1 MLRSLSVRNLV
12 LIDSLELE
20 FGPGLSVLTGET
32 GAGKSI
38 LLDALGLALG
48 ARADSQ
54 LIRRGADSAS
64 VSASFELA
72 TGHPAWAMLDE
83 QGFEP
88 ADELILRRVLGAD
101 GRSRAFANGQ
111 PANVAWLR
119 ELGGLLVEIEGQSAA
134 GGLLDVKNHRDL
146 LDSFAANS
154 KERAETATRFDAWRA
169 ATAALNKARADLVQA
184 QRDEEYLRHVSAE
197 LEALAPQPGEEDSLA
212 SERARLMN
220 GQNLSAAM
228 SDAQDE
234 ISGEHP
240 AAASLRAAARTL
252 EHVKQAAGGH
262 LDGAIAALSR
272 AAIEAAEAEA
282 ALDEAVRGLDLD
294 PRRLEA
300 AEERLFALRA
310 LARKHNT
317 SADSLSALLDD
328 FRHRLEQLDRG
339 GAEVARLSET
349 SEATRNEYLR
359 AAKQLGAARAR
370 AAKALDK
377 SLKGELAPLKL
388 GGASFHTRV
397 DELEESDAGPG
408 GLQRVRFEIA
418 TNPGALPGPLEKIA
432 SGGERAR
439 FLLALK
445 VCLTRSSGVPSLIFD
460 EVDEGVG
467 GAVANA
473 VGERLARLAEDVQ
486 VLVVTHSPQVAARGG
501 RHIRVYKQNAKN
513 SARAEIETLIG
524 EARQEEI
531 ARMLSGAEITDEAR
545 AAAQSL
551 IASGLT

>member
-12 LIDSLELE
+12 LIDSLDLE

-48 ARADSQ
+48 ARGDAQ
-54 LIRRGADSAS
+54 LIRRGAESAS
-64 VSASFELA
+64 VSASFELVA
-72 TGHPAWAMLDE
+72 DHPAWAMLDQ

-88 ADELILRRVLGAD
+88 ADELILRRVLGGD

-111 PANVAWLR
+111 PANITWLR
-119 ELGGLLVEIEGQSAA
+119 ELGSLLVEIEGQSAA

-146 LDSFAANS
+146 LDSFADNG
-154 KERAETATRFDAWRA
+154 KERAQTAERFDGWRA
-169 ATAALNKARADLVQA
+169 ASSALEEAEAALVQA
-184 QRDEEYLRHVSAE
+184 QRDEEYLRHVSTE
-197 LEALAPQPGEEDSLA
+197 LEALAPQPGEEETLA
-212 SERARLMN
+212 SERACLMN
-220 GQNLSAAM
+220 GQKLSAAM
-228 SDAQDE
+228 SDAGDE

-252 EHVKQAAGGH
+252 EHVQEAAGGH

-282 ALDEAVRGLDLD
+282 ALAEAVRGLDLD

-317 SADSLSALLDD
+317 NADALSALLED
-328 FRHRLEQLDRG
+328 FRDRLEQLDQG
-339 GAEVARLSET
+339 GAEISRLSEA
-349 SEATRNEYLR
+349 SEKARKDYVQM
-359 AAKQLGAARAR
+359 AKQLGTSRAR

-388 GGASFHTRV
+388 GGARFQTRI
-397 DELEESDAGPG
+397 DQLDDSDAGRG

-418 TNPGALPGPLEKIA
+418 TNPGAQPGPLEKIA

-501 RHIRVYKQNAKN
+501 RHIRVFKKNTKN

-551 IASGLT
+551 IASDPA

>member
-1 MLRSLSVRNLV
+1 M
-12 LIDSLELE
+12 
-20 FGPGLSVLTGET
+20 
-32 GAGKSI
+32 
-38 LLDALGLALG
+38 
-48 ARADSQ
+48 
-54 LIRRGADSAS
+54 
-64 VSASFELA
+64 
-72 TGHPAWAMLDE
+72 
-83 QGFEP
+83 
-88 ADELILRRVLGAD
+88 
-101 GRSRAFANGQ
+101 
-111 PANVAWLR
+111 
-119 ELGGLLVEIEGQSAA
+119 VEIEGQSAA

-146 LDSFAANS
+146 LDSFADNG
-154 KERAETATRFDAWRA
+154 KERAQTAERFDGWRA
-169 ATAALNKARADLVQA
+169 ASSALEEAEAALVQA
-184 QRDEEYLRHVSAE
+184 QRDEEYLRHVSTE
-197 LEALAPQPGEEDSLA
+197 LEALAPQPGEEETLA
-212 SERARLMN
+212 SERACLMN
-220 GQNLSAAM
+220 GQKLSAAM
-228 SDAQDE
+228 SDAGDE

-252 EHVKQAAGGH
+252 EHVQEAAGGH

-282 ALDEAVRGLDLD
+282 ALAEAVRGLDLD

-317 SADSLSALLDD
+317 NADALSALLED
-328 FRHRLEQLDRG
+328 FRDRLEQLDQG
-339 GAEVARLSET
+339 GAEISRLSEA
-349 SEATRNEYLR
+349 SEKARKDYVQM
-359 AAKQLGAARAR
+359 AKQLGTSRAR

-388 GGASFHTRV
+388 GGARFQTRI
-397 DELEESDAGPG
+397 DQLDDSDAGRG

-418 TNPGALPGPLEKIA
+418 TNPGAQPGPLEKIA

-501 RHIRVYKQNAKN
+501 RHIRVFKKNTKN

-551 IASGLT
+551 IASDPA

>member
-12 LIDSLELE
+12 LIDSLDLE
-20 FGPGLSVLTGET
+20 FGPGLNVLTGET

-54 LIRRGADSAS
+54 LIRQGAESAS
-64 VSASFELA
+64 VSASFELSSD
-72 TGHPAWAMLDE
+72 HPAWTMLDE

-134 GGLLDVKNHRDL
+134 GGLLNVKNHREL
-146 LDSFAANS
+146 LDSFAGNG
-154 KERAETATRFDAWRA
+154 KERELTSMRFDSWRA
-169 ATAALNKARADLVQA
+169 AVAALDKAKADLVQA

-212 SERARLMN
+212 TERARLMN
-220 GQNLSAAM
+220 GQKLSAAM
-228 SDAQDE
+228 SDAEDE
-234 ISGEHP
+234 ISGDHP

-252 EHVKQAAGGH
+252 EHVQEAAGGH
-262 LDGAIAALSR
+262 LDGTIAALSQ

-282 ALDEAVRGLDLD
+282 ALAEAVRGLDLN
-294 PRRLEA
+294 PRRLEE

-339 GAEVARLSET
+339 GAEITRLRETCAAARDD
-349 SEATRNEYLR
+349 YVQ
-359 AAKQLGAARAR
+359 AAKQLGASRAR

-418 TNPGALPGPLEKIA
+418 TNPGAQPGPLEKIA

-486 VLVVTHSPQVAARGG
+486 VLVVTHSPQVAARGE
-501 RHIRVYKQNAKN
+501 RHIRVFKQNAKN
-513 SARAEIETLIG
+513 SARAEIETLNG
-524 EARQEEI
+524 DARQEEI

-551 IASGLT
+551 IASDPA

>member
-12 LIDSLELE
+12 LIDSLDLE

-54 LIRRGADSAS
+54 LIRHGADSAS
-64 VSASFELA
+64 VSASFELS
-72 TGHPAWAMLDE
+72 GDHPAWAMLDE

-88 ADELILRRVLGAD
+88 ADELILSRVLGAD

-134 GGLLDVKNHRDL
+134 GGLLNVKNHRDL
-146 LDSFAANS
+146 LDSFADNG

-169 ATAALNKARADLVQA
+169 ATAALDKAKADLVQA

-197 LEALAPQPGEEDSLA
+197 LEALAPQPGEEDKLA
-212 SERARLMN
+212 SERA
-220 GQNLSAAM
+220 LSAAM
-228 SDAQDE
+228 ADAEDE

-252 EHVKQAAGGH
+252 EHVQQAAGGH

-282 ALDEAVRGLDLD
+282 ALAEAVRGLDLD

-328 FRHRLEQLDRG
+328 FRHRLERLDQG
-339 GAEVARLSET
+339 GAEIARLQET
-349 SEATRNEYLR
+349 SEAARNEYLQT
-359 AAKQLGAARAR
+359 AKQLGASRAR

-388 GGASFHTRV
+388 GGASFHTRI
-397 DELEESDAGPG
+397 DQLEESDAGPG

-418 TNPGALPGPLEKIA
+418 TNPGAVAGPLEKIA

-445 VCLTRSSGVPSLIFD
+445 VCLTRSSGIPSLIFD

-473 VGERLARLAEDVQ
+473 VGERLARLARDVQ

-501 RHIRVYKQNAKN
+501 CHIRVFKQNAKN

-524 EARQEEI
+524 DARQEEI

-551 IASGLT
+551 IASGPA